1 ARACSKRVARRAIVE
16 QPTRCSRTCARAN
29 LLALGLIEQRACI
42 VDALGGNIEEQAVAR
57 LTENVAPV
65 ESFLP
70 QLGVAHCHADGPE
83 RSDDKESAI
92 SENRE
97 WNKYRVYGE
106 IRRKLFPES
115 SDRVSVPSIELFR
128 SRRVP
133 TRRAESGSGADA
145 HRSNRSHRRAAE
157 RA

>member
-1 ARACSKRVARRAIVE
+1 HSNGRERRAIRRIVGRQCRWRIGFSRKGRARHARACSKRVARRAIVE

-97 WNKYRVYGE
+97 WNKYR
-106 IRRKLFPES
+106 
-115 SDRVSVPSIELFR
+115 
-128 SRRVP
+128 
-133 TRRAESGSGADA
+133 
-145 HRSNRSHRRAAE
+145 
-157 RA
+157 